1 MGRVIVVLG
10 PLQTLSSGISGSNN
24 DTDFIYKQFYFRQVW
39 TQTPGLYSPPAHLET
54 TPDPWGHHGKGPS
67 GVGSLPD
74 PIQFDFR

>member
-39 TQTPGLYSPPAHLET
+39 TQTPGLYSPPEHLEI
-54 TPDPWGHHGKGPS
+54 TPDPWGHHGKGPY